1 TMSVF
6 SETMRPLSLPSIRKV
21 LRKRSSPWN
30 SVPASMNP
38 LRSSVVRPLI
48 LIIAAPPAATGHGST
63 ISRGRSRRPRAAG
76 ADEELVEPVELGLRG
91 EGDPELAPAP
101 PACDLDARPQGRP
114 QTLLGRARVR
124 VARGRRLGPRR
135 AQEGD
140 AALDLADGQPLA
152 RGLAGQGR
160 LLFRLLEGEERAP
173 LAWQAKQAQRV
184 GDGGAVAAHLARDL
198 FLGEPQLL
206 LEAVEGLG
214 FLQRAQLLAL

>member
-114 QTLLGRARVR
+114 QTLLGARRRATRRSTSRTDSPLRAASRAR
-124 VARGRRLGPRR
+124 
-135 AQEGD
+135 
-140 AALDLADGQPLA
+140 
-152 RGLAGQGR
+152 
-160 LLFRLLEGEERAP
+160 
-173 LAWQAKQAQRV
+173 
-184 GDGGAVAAHLARDL
+184 
-198 FLGEPQLL
+198 
-206 LEAVEGLG
+206 
-214 FLQRAQLLAL
+214 